1 MPYLVMKRDDI
12 PAGTL
17 QVLDLSPNE
26 SLRNLTIDTPGQTK
40 YVNAVARQTPV
51 VANAAG
57 TITTVGETRGLE
69 AWFLTNV
76 DDGGGASLTPAECVQ
91 NATDVLGLLAFG
103 DLTNPAGAL
112 DLASVNGA
120 LTTGAL
126 IAAQLPSLLE
136 TLAGREWIVPAGV
149 QVETG
154 AAFAVLP
161 AIGAAGGPRAGAYRG
176 TFDTSSLLLSFN
188 TGKLSKFVDSAFEYK
203 GVAGNPNGEA
213 VVVYNDDG
221 TLYV

>member
-1 MPYLVMKRDDI
+1 MKRNDI

-40 YVNAVARQTPV
+40 YIAPV
-51 VANAAG
+51 VRDIPLVANAAG
-57 TITTVGETRGLE
+57 TITTVNEVRGLE
-69 AWFLTNV
+69 AWFLANI
-76 DDGGGASLTPAECVQ
+76 DDGAASLTPAECVQ
-91 NATDVLGLLAFG
+91 NATDVLDLLAFG
-103 DLTNPAGAL
+103 DLTSAASAL
-112 DLASVNGA
+112 DLATVNGA
-120 LTTGAL
+120 ITTGAL
-126 IAAQLPSLLE
+126 IASQLPSLLE

-154 AAFAVLP
+154 GALAVAP

-188 TGKLSKFVDSAFEYK
+188 NGKLSKFADSSFVYK